1 MVVPKDGAVLTEDE
15 IKECLVRSGIEPFKF
30 ISGGVKFVRNF
41 PKNSTG
47 KIERTKLA
55 ECFLS
60 L

>member
-1 MVVPKDGAVLTEDE
+1 MVVPRDGVAVTEDE
-15 IKECLVRSGIEPFKF
+15 IKEWLVRSGVEPFKF